1 MEKFTAHRKKQL
13 WAESEKNWAA
23 HHGPRPGTVK
33 EEAGRAGAGP
43 AAQWAREALGYGQ
56 RERAGSFWIEAEPW
70 QWRRLANLV
79 AGTEERG
86 SGEVGAPMSRGEAGN
101 GSSTLDPA
109 GPGRI
114 R

>member
-1 MEKFTAHRKKQL
+1 MEKFAAHRKKQL

-56 RERAGSFWIEAEPW
+56 RERAGSF
-70 QWRRLANLV
+70 
-79 AGTEERG
+79 
-86 SGEVGAPMSRGEAGN
+86 
-101 GSSTLDPA
+101 
-109 GPGRI
+109 
-114 R
+114 